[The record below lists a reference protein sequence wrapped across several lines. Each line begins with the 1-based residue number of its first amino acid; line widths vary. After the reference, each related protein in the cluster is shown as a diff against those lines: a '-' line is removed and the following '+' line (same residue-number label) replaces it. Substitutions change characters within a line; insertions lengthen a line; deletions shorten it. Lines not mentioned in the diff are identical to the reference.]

1 MRSLILI
8 SLILTLSQAGEY
20 AVVASAKSPIETLN
34 IRFVKDIF
42 LKKRTFYHDTQVIP
56 VNLGASNPVRLVFEK
71 EVLGME
77 RDYINEYW
85 IINHYKG
92 VKPPLVQRSEMG
104 IRAFVANQLNAVGYL
119 RKELVDESV
128 KVLYEF

>member
-1 MRSLILI
+1 MRQMILFLMIFSLAQ
-8 SLILTLSQAGEY
+8 SGEY
-20 AVVASAKSPIETLN
+20 AVIASTKSPIEPLDV
-34 IRFVKDIF
+34 RFVKDIF
-42 LKKRTFYHDTQVIP
+42 LKKRTFFRDIDVIP
-56 VNLGASNPVRLVFEK
+56 VNLGATNPIRHVFEK

-119 RKELVDESV
+119 RKDLVDDSV